1 MSDIYT
7 NVEGNWTNRKIKN
20 LTSNHI
26 ADIPV
31 QQIAKIKIK
40 SAKPMQGYLELKLTT
55 KKGNLHDLAVRQSC
69 AAQWFS
75 AAIWVCLVNMGMESP
90 LMKQKV
96 LRK

>member
-31 QQIAKIKIK
+31 
-40 SAKPMQGYLELKLTT
+40 
-55 KKGNLHDLAVRQSC
+55 
-69 AAQWFS
+69 
-75 AAIWVCLVNMGMESP
+75 
-90 LMKQKV
+90 
-96 LRK
+96 